1 MVVDIFVKV
10 KYRNKNE
17 YKNKNNDKK
26 YNNYDYQKN
35 IYPV

>member
-26 YNNYDYQKN
+26 YNKYDHQKN